1 MLDLLTTGTI
11 LCTHLGPGTPF
22 EARSRNTTH
31 LSLID
36 HLVRLFESQQFNL
49 RAATTYSTLLVTPSF
64 TSCQSS
70 STGSVPPTLPIL
82 PGTTLKGGLML
93 CEIQAPHT
101 ATERI
106 SEFKDNTTGHEA

>member
-36 HLVRLFESQQFNL
+36 HLLCLFESQQFNL
-49 RAATTYSTLLVTPSF
+49 RAATTYSTLLVTPSGLIHELPVL
-64 TSCQSS
+64 QHQLR
-70 STGSVPPTLPIL
+70 PPD
-82 PGTTLKGGLML
+82 
-93 CEIQAPHT
+93 
-101 ATERI
+101 ATYPAGYHLERRI
-106 SEFKDNTTGHEA
+106 DAV